1 MALPSSAFVRVVS
14 ADSKTNSETVLRLS
28 DGATATDVL
37 TAMGNKQL
45 PRVEPNAL
53 AKYSLIMVAAAEA
66 RASDPPAKRRYTLRT
81 LAASDRP
88 LELAAE
94 RGQQRLS
101 AARASSSA
109 AGRNDSAV
117 RWYFK
122 DTTKAPLRCVVRAC
136 SSDRSLTPPPR
147 FEDDSAVSGDEESE
161 DEAECKRSD
170 LTHLL
175 CDGAAQLSGT
185 LLKRSASDPNLWR
198 RRQCV
203 LAADRLW
210 YVCAP
215 LLRPPPFSSRSA
227 LRHAADPVTGGLM
240 MS

>member
-136 SSDRSLTPPPR
+136 SSDRSLTPPPQVR
-147 FEDDSAVSGDEESE
+147 GRQRRLGRRGERGRGRVQAVRPHSPSV
-161 DEAECKRSD
+161 
-170 LTHLL
+170 
-175 CDGAAQLSGT
+175 
-185 LLKRSASDPNLWR
+185 R
-198 RRQCV
+198 RRR
-203 LAADRLW
+203 AAVGDASEAVGLGPEPVAKAAVRAGRRPAL
-210 YVCAP
+210 VRVRPSPQAPTLFISLCASTCG
-215 LLRPPPFSSRSA
+215 LL
-227 LRHAADPVTGGLM
+227 
-240 MS
+240 